1 MVTIYH
7 MATESDWRAAEAE
20 GAYTGGAVDRKDGFI
35 HFSTA
40 EHIAE
45 SAARHR
51 AGERSLLLVAVDA
64 DALGDDLK
72 WEESRGGV
80 AFPHLYGAL
89 RLGDALWVKPLPL
102 GPDGFHVFPSPWPPL
117 D

>member
-1 MVTIYH
+1 MTIIYH
-7 MATESDWRAAEAE
+7 MAKAADWRAAEALGAA
-20 GAYTGGAVDRKDGFI
+20 GAYEGSADDQRDGFI

-51 AGERSLLLVAVDA
+51 AGEADLLLVAVEA
-64 DALGDDLK
+64 ETLGDALK
-72 WEESRGGV
+72 WEQSRGVV

-89 RLGDALWVKPLPL
+89 APGNALWAKPLPL
-102 GPDGFHVFPSPWPPL
+102 GPDGFHVFPAL
-117 D
+117 E